1 MSLAAWELINT
12 NGTTISKPMEGV
24 ALLLGLEKNDKLPL
38 DVYNFYADKGDSV
51 LSVLQGMGA
60 TVTQSLGLKPIES
73 LATIHDMP
81 KLQNSIGALVFHTLM
96 PSTLQYWISS

>member
-38 DVYNFYADKGDSV
+38 DVYNFYADKGDS
-51 LSVLQGMGA
+51 S
-60 TVTQSLGLKPIES
+60 QSL
-73 LATIHDMP
+73 
-81 KLQNSIGALVFHTLM
+81 
-96 PSTLQYWISS
+96 